1 MFFPS
6 PSTWKMVKDA
16 PNHVPM
22 KIIGLSQTSREILE
36 DSDVP
41 IFPVV
46 ISTLGSLQ
54 SSLNHYC
61 DCTGIPLSTFCT
73 EVNTIC
79 IWLYVQCQRATD
91 KSDETFLQK
100 IMSSC
105 SSLEVFLLTSQTH
118 KKWNPISP
126 WIFPLFGGD
135 GYAMMFIILW
145 WLPQKNLPPKKI
157 IPHQCYLN
165 WNIW

>member
-1 MFFPS
+1 
-6 PSTWKMVKDA
+6 MVSCSSLGFGFSFLY
-16 PNHVPM
+16 HF
-22 KIIGLSQTSREILE
+22 SSEILE

-135 GYAMMFIILW
+135 GYAMVFIILR
-145 WLPQKNLPPKKI
+145 WLPQKKLPPKKFHPSSMLSQLEYLI
-157 IPHQCYLN
+157 EALSTSAQCQ
-165 WNIW
+165 